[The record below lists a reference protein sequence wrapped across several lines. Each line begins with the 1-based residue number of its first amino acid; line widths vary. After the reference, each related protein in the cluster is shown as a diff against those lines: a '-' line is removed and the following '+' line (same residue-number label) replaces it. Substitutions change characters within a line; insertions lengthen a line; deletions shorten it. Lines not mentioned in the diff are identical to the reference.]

1 MKSYVKY
8 LSRNKLY
15 TAIEAVGLTVSLA
28 FVILLG
34 TYIWQQRQTYSGI
47 PDADRICILGR
58 DMYLGLSNNEKK
70 VFEANPVPEI
80 ETIARY
86 ARLGISLEI
95 DNEQW
100 LSRVATYVDREWFDI
115 FTDIK
120 LESGSLDSFDDLNN
134 VFVSRSFADVLGN
147 DVIGKT
153 IVDIEN
159 WRTYVIAG
167 VIEDFDGSFFLD
179 TDIIINNHVLSPD
192 NSQIDFY
199 EPFTH
204 FTFNFIKMA
213 EGAYFKD
220 IEAKAKDVLETVVPY
235 WYNDDLFRMRFYTLK
250 QAFYGEA
257 KYNPLDFRAA
267 DPKEMTVLV
276 IIVLALLISAVFNYI
291 NLSFALITKRA
302 KEIATRRLVGASRLS
317 IIWKCICESI
327 LFTVICF
334 ALALLIAV
342 AFEPVMNSMLLTD
355 YVDRY
360 VSLHVSLSLRHIVS
374 YIGSALVLGFIVG
387 VIPAVNMSSFA
398 PIDVVRGSFR
408 AKSKM
413 IFSKCFIVVQ
423 SVLAIV
429 LIAMGILME
438 AQLRYMTNMPVNCN
452 TENSIFMRYT
462 AHPALRENPELSHA
476 LYDALLEN
484 PHVKRVAYSS
494 GYPRLIAGQIR
505 SYITLFNDDGSQSR
519 PNMLFCDSLYFEM
532 LGLEIIEDRQMPLHR
547 SVWLSESLVK
557 AFPLTDSTEA
567 QMFAYQ
573 DYTDHVG
580 GIYKDIPT
588 FGSKFGYSAIEVLSR
603 EDIKSHSLMIE
614 TYEESPEVLESIRR
628 TCRDLLEDPDVHYDV
643 REEEWVNF
651 VSDYYEI
658 ILIKTVAFIRLV
670 ELFML
675 LAVLLSLMGLVAMS
689 TYFSDQKSKDIA
701 ICKVFGGTVATE
713 TIANVRSYMLMV
725 LIAGVIAVPIA
736 VYFSGRYLE
745 QFPYRIENYWWVFA
759 VAILLSFAISLLSVL
774 WQTLK
779 AARTN
784 PATELK
790 KE

>member
-1 MKSYVKY
+1 MKSYFKF

-15 TAIEAVGLTVSLA
+15 TAIEALGLSLSLA

-34 TYIWQQRQTYSGI
+34 TYVWQQRQTYSGI
-47 PDADRICILGR
+47 PDADRVCILGR
-58 DMYLGLSNNEKK
+58 DRYLGLSNNEKK

-80 ETIARY
+80 EKIARY

-95 DNEQW
+95 ENEQW
-100 LSRVATYVDREWFDI
+100 LTRVATYVDREWFDI
-115 FTDIK
+115 FTNIK
-120 LESGSLDSFDDLNN
+120 LESGSLDAFDDLNN

-153 IVDIEN
+153 VVDIEN
-159 WRTYVIAG
+159 ERTYVIAG
-167 VIEDFDGSFFLD
+167 IIEDFSDTFFLD
-179 TDIIINNHVLSPD
+179 TDIIINNHVLSPE

-213 EGAYFKD
+213 EGADFKD
-220 IEAKAKDVLETVVPY
+220 VEAKAKSVLESVVPY
-235 WYNDDLFRMRFYTLK
+235 QYNEDSFRMRFYTLK

-257 KYNPLDFRAA
+257 EQNPLDFRAA

-276 IIVLALLISAVFNYI
+276 IIVLALLVSAVFNYI

-302 KEIATRRLVGASRLS
+302 KEIATRRLVGASRWS
-317 IIWKCICESI
+317 IIRKCICESI

-360 VSLHVSLSLRHIVS
+360 VSLHVSLSLRHILS
-374 YIGSALVLGFIVG
+374 YIGFAVVLGFIVG
-387 VIPAVNMSSFA
+387 IIPAVNMSSFA
-398 PIDVVRGSFR
+398 PIDVVKGSFR

-413 IFSKCFIVVQ
+413 IFSRCFIAVQ

-438 AQLRYMTNMPVNCN
+438 TQLRYMTTLPENCN
-452 TENSIFMRYT
+452 TDNSIFMRYS
-462 AHPALRENPELSHA
+462 AHPVLSENPELVHSM
-476 LYDALLEN
+476 YDALLEN

-494 GYPRLIAGQIR
+494 GYPRCIVGQIR

-519 PNMLFCDSLYFEM
+519 PSMLFCDSLYFEM
-532 LGLEIIEDRQMPLHR
+532 LGLEIIEDRHMPLHR
-547 SVWLSESLVK
+547 SVWLSESLAK
-557 AFPLTDSTEA
+557 ALPLTDSTEA

-573 DYTDHVG
+573 RYTDHVG

-588 FGSKFGYSAIEVLSR
+588 WGSEFEYSAIEVLPR
-603 EDIKSHSLMIE
+603 EECRNSLMIE
-614 TYEESPEVLESIRR
+614 TYEESPEVLESVRR
-628 TCRDLLEDPDVHYDV
+628 TCKDFLEEPGVHYDV
-643 REEEWVNF
+643 REDGWVNF
-651 VSDYYEI
+651 VSGFYEEV
-658 ILIKTVAFIRLV
+658 LIGTVAFIRLV
-670 ELFML
+670 ELFMV

-689 TYFSDQKSKDIA
+689 TYFSEQKSKDIA

-713 TIANVRSYMLMV
+713 TLANVRSYMIMV
-725 LIAGVIAVPIA
+725 LVASIIAVPIA
-736 VYFSGRYLE
+736 VWLSGRYLE

-759 VAILLSFAISLLSVL
+759 LAVLISFAISLLSVL